1 MRCKLGEVE
10 VSERKA
16 SERGLVCASWIR
28 GCVDAW
34 GHGTR
39 SGSKHRQVYL
49 EQVGGVVERLLERP
63 GVVTLVA
70 RDPEC
75 SALAYG
81 WVCFEPQLELVHWTY
96 TKAAYR
102 RSGLA
107 RLLMQEARDAA
118 WERTGAILSGYSMR
132 SLHDA
137 LAERAGLSYVPMK
150 GTRRAG

>member
-81 WVCFEPQLELVHWTY
+81 WVCFEPQLELVHWLY
-96 TKAAYR
+96 VKHAYR

-107 RLLMQEARDAA
+107 RALLSEAREYSA
-118 WERTGAILSGYSMR
+118 LSGYSMR

-137 LAERAGLSYVPMK
+137 LAERAGLVYTPPAN
-150 GTRRAG
+150 RRAS

>member
-49 EQVGGVVERLLERP
+49 EQVGTAVERLLERT

-81 WVCFEPQLELVHWTY
+81 WVCFEPQAELVHWTY

-107 RLLMQEARDAA
+107 RLLLGCAR
-118 WERTGAILSGYSMR
+118 EYGPLTGYSMR